1 MIDMKRVLEILAML
15 MIWAC
20 ILVLC
25 GEKTDA
31 VSSLGFYMSK
41 GAAII
46 VLAVSARWLDSKLS
60 KETN

>member
-1 MIDMKRVLEILAML
+1 MKRILETLAAL
-15 MIWAC
+15 VIWAC

-31 VSSLGFYMSK
+31 VSSLGFW
-41 GAAII
+41 AAII

-60 KETN
+60 KETNN

>member
-1 MIDMKRVLEILAML
+1 MLETLAAL
-15 MIWAC
+15 VIWAC

-31 VSSLGFYMSK
+31 VSSLGFYMSI

-46 VLAVSARWLDSKLS
+46 ILAVSARWLDSKLS
-60 KETN
+60 KETNN